1 MEKMRKR
8 YIKSISKSAKM
19 KVGLVE
25 LKTSFLP
32 YDIAGKNFYGY
43 TYYLYSNIKR
53 VNKEVEAIKITKIPN
68 IGKGFS
74 ILSKTFFMDL
84 SNYGILHNLD
94 LNPFF
99 PMRKGKAKIIT
110 TAHDF
115 QFVLRPELNEDVM
128 HSTKDKIWLNLVTK
142 LGLKATLSSDYLI
155 AVSSLTKEDA
165 IKLGYPKDKI
175 FVVNHGVSKA
185 FFRSL
190 PKKHNKKFIVGYM
203 GALRTRKN
211 PEFMLKGF
219 MQIKSANYEMHVYGK
234 LGYDR
239 DRIIKIAKEDKR
251 ITFLGFAPEDKL
263 VSAYDS
269 FNVFVFPSHYEGFGI
284 PIIEAQSRGLPVII
298 YKYGKIP
305 KEVREYCFEAE
316 SPEHMAQIIEDIKEN
331 GYNERLRKKATE
343 YARSFTWEKCAKET
357 LEIYKMVLKK

>member
-1 MEKMRKR
+1 
-8 YIKSISKSAKM
+8 M

-43 TYYLYSNIKR
+43 SYYLYSNIKR
-53 VNKEVEAIKITKIPN
+53 LNKKVEAIKITKTPS

-74 ILSKTFFMDL
+74 ILSKTFFMNLRSYD
-84 SNYGILHNLD
+84 ILHNLD

-115 QFVLRPELNEDVM
+115 QFALQPELNEDVM

-155 AVSSLTKEDA
+155 AISSLTKEDA

-175 FVVNHGVSKA
+175 FVINHGVSKA

-190 PKKHNKKFIVGYM
+190 PKKHGQKFVVGYL

-219 MQIKSANYEMHVYGK
+219 MQIKQADYEMHVYGK
-234 LGYDR
+234 LGYNR
-239 DRIIKIAKEDKR
+239 DKIIEIAKGDKR
-251 ITFLGFAPEDKL
+251 IKFLGFAPEDKL
-263 VSAYDS
+263 VGIYDR
-269 FNVFVFPSHYEGFGI
+269 FDVFVFPSYYEGFGI

-305 KEVREYCFEAE
+305 KEVRKYCFEAE
-316 SPEHMAQIIEDIKEN
+316 SPEHMAQIIENLKEN
-331 GYNERLRKKATE
+331 GYNEKLKKKATA
-343 YARSFTWEKCAKET
+343 YARSFTWEKTAKATWEV
-357 LEIYKMVLKK
+357 YKTVNLYER